1 MMKISAK
8 EARERFSEILDRAER
23 GEEVVILR
31 RGKPA
36 VRLSRAQP
44 GKHPRLPGLT
54 EFRASIRVKG
64 TLTDALLKERKESRY

>member
-1 MMKISAK
+1 MKISAK

-36 VRLSRAQP
+36 VRLSRAQK
-44 GKHPRLPGLT
+44 GRHPRLPALAD
-54 EFRASIRVKG
+54 FRASIHVKG
-64 TLTDALLKERKESRY
+64 KLTDTLLKERKESRY

>member
-1 MMKISAK
+1 MKISAK

-36 VRLSRAQP
+36 VRLSRAQS
-44 GKHPRLPGLT
+44 GRHPRLPGLA
-54 EFRASIRVKG
+54 EFRALIHIKG
-64 TLTDALLKERKESRY
+64 RLTDALLKERKKSRY